1 MKPIE
6 DKKLQKK
13 RLNFQLITA
22 VALASAGVV
31 LLFFGM
37 FLPPTGEIHP
47 SLLTAFGEI
56 CVFSGALFGVDYSY
70 KLKVLNHESEAE
82 TRKKEEP

>member
-1 MKPIE
+1 MKAIE
-6 DKKLQKK
+6 DKKLQRK
-13 RLNFQLITA
+13 RLNYQLATA
-22 VALASAGVV
+22 VALASVGVV
-31 LLFFGM
+31 LLFCGM

-47 SLLTAFGEI
+47 SVLTAFGEV

-82 TRKKEEP
+82 TKKDKEP

>member
-22 VALASAGVV
+22 VGLTAVGVV
-31 LLFFGM
+31 LLFCGI

-47 SLLTAFGEI
+47 SVLTAFGE
-56 CVFSGALFGVDYSY
+56 CSVFAGALFGVDYSY
-70 KLKVLNHESEAE
+70 KLKVLDHESEAE
-82 TRKKEEP
+82 TKKEKET